1 MFLTLTPDPNFKNS
15 GKQIDQVD
23 YLSSIPSGLLLQP
36 NTQIAL
42 HSGSWDVLEGFTI
55 PNTTY
60 SVSCMGHNFIIS
72 VLGQVFKEAPA
83 GSTDTAGKQVAD
95 YLNEV
100 WKTAFTQGIGLV
112 MSDGTNANN
121 TLTPAWKRFGNDQG
135 TSHSTG
141 WEWDDSGK
149 DMVFECKYNHD
160 ANYDTDSNVM
170 ISSQT
175 SKTNNFTKA
184 NSYVNIFT
192 NDSDQGGGTF
202 IYNMR
207 VNKGDDT
214 WDDNLFIARDYA
226 FVCDGV
232 ANAGKGQY
240 GEMIFEWNDAGNNK
254 AIIGFATN
262 GYTSS
267 LGASSDF
274 IKGALVLE
282 TGSVPQ
288 VRETKEG
295 ESNTNLTFPTP
306 PDVVASGDMYKI
318 RMAASNTPLDP
329 AQTFSYYRSTDN
341 GVNWVELELS
351 PGQDRY
357 QSFEMDVVGEEIMPF
372 FKGFS
377 KFDSGSLY
385 RIQNWTCHILPTR
398 AFYSGNGYN
407 YKFSNYPN
415 VVGFNPNGLS
425 DIFDMKS
432 TSSDTGAVKSDGGKI
447 NTNNIIESGVYVN
460 IPTLG
465 IKSITGA
472 VERNVIGV
480 LPIGELGSGDN
491 GLASI
496 NGLQYNQVYNMV
508 YHNINN
514 QQEREHNQLRVQLM
528 DKNGNLLL
536 NLKNACVTLCV
547 KPSAM

>member
-1 MFLTLTPDPNFKNS
+1 
-15 GKQIDQVD
+15 V
-23 YLSSIPSGLLLQP
+23 
-36 NTQIAL
+36 
-42 HSGSWDVLEGFTI
+42 
-55 PNTTY
+55 
-60 SVSCMGHNFIIS
+60 
-72 VLGQVFKEAPA
+72 
-83 GSTDTAGKQVAD
+83 
-95 YLNEV
+95 
-100 WKTAFTQGIGLV
+100 
-112 MSDGTNANN
+112 
-121 TLTPAWKRFGNDQG
+121 
-135 TSHSTG
+135 
-141 WEWDDSGK
+141 
-149 DMVFECKYNHD
+149 
-160 ANYDTDSNVM
+160 

-175 SKTNNFTKA
+175 SRDNNFTKS

-192 NDSDQGGGTF
+192 NNADQGSGNYV
-202 IYNMR
+202 YNMR
-207 VNKGDDT
+207 VTKGSDA
-214 WDDNLFIARDYA
+214 WNDNLFIARDYA

-240 GEMIFEWNDAGNNK
+240 GEMVFKWSDAGTNK

-262 GYTSS
+262 GYTDN
-267 LGASSDF
+267 LGVSSDF
-274 IKGALVLE
+274 VKGALVLE
-282 TGSVPQ
+282 TGQTPF
-288 VRETKEG
+288 VRETQEG
-295 ESNTNLTFPTP
+295 GSNTQLTYDTTP
-306 PDVVASGDMYKI
+306 ANVANNDMYKI
-318 RMAASNTPLDP
+318 RMAASDTPNTPT
-329 AQTFSYYRSTDN
+329 QTFSYYRSTD
-341 GVNWVELELS
+341 GGTNWVELELS

-372 FKGFS
+372 FKGYS
-377 KFDSGSLY
+377 KFDNGSLY
-385 RIQNWTCHILPTR
+385 RIQDWTCHILPTR

-415 VVGFNPNGLS
+415 VVAFNPVSLS
-425 DIFDMKS
+425 DIFDMKA
-432 TSSDTGAVKSDGGKI
+432 SSGENGAARSDGGQI

-496 NGLQYNQVYNMV
+496 NGLQFNQVYNMV
-508 YHNINN
+508 YHNVNN

>member
-23 YLSSIPSGLLLQP
+23 FLSSVQSGLLLQP
-36 NTQIAL
+36 NTKIAL

-60 SVSCMGHNFIIS
+60 SVSVMGHNFIIN

-83 GSTDTAGKQVAD
+83 GSSDTAGKQVAD
-95 YLNEV
+95 YLNSV
-100 WKTAFTQGIGLV
+100 WKTAFTQGVGLV
-112 MSDGTNANN
+112 MSDGTNDNN
-121 TLTPAWKRFGNDQG
+121 TLTPAWRRFGNDQG
-135 TSHSTG
+135 TSNSTG

-160 ANYDTDSNVM
+160 ADYDTHSNVTL
-170 ISSQT
+170 SSQT
-175 SKTNNFTKA
+175 SRTQNFTKT
-184 NSYVNIFT
+184 NSYVNINTINT
-192 NDSDQGGGTF
+192 NNGDGTF
-202 IYNMR
+202 TYKMS
-207 VNKGDDT
+207 VSKSVDQ
-214 WDDNLFIARDYA
+214 WEDNLFIPRDYT

-232 ANAGKGQY
+232 ANAGKGQF
-240 GEMIFEWNDAGNNK
+240 GEMIFKWKDTGNNK
-254 AIIGFATN
+254 VLVGFSTN

-267 LGASSDF
+267 LGASSNF
-274 IKGALVLE
+274 IKGALLLE

-288 VRETKEG
+288 IRETKKDG
-295 ESNTNLTFPTP
+295 SNTTLTFSTP
-306 PDVVASGDMYKI
+306 PDAVANNDMYKI
-318 RMAASNTPLDP
+318 RMASNDTT
-329 AQTFSYYRSTDN
+329 AQTFSYYRSIDD
-341 GVNWVELELS
+341 GVNWVELEIT
-351 PGQDRY
+351 PGQNRY
-357 QSFEMDVVGEEIMPF
+357 ESFEMDVVGEEIMPF
-372 FKGFS
+372 FKGFNGNS
-377 KFDSGSLY
+377 DY

-415 VVGFNPNGLS
+415 VVAFNPNGLS

-432 TSSDTGAVKSDGGKI
+432 SSGDTGGTKSDGGVI

-465 IKSITGA
+465 IKSITSG
-472 VERNVIGV
+472 VERNVIGI

-496 NGLQYNQVYNMV
+496 NGLQFNQVYNMI
-508 YHNINN
+508 YHDVNN

-536 NLKNACVTLCV
+536 NLQNASITLCV
-547 KPSAM
+547 KPSST